1 MTALNLHTVSCPLC
15 DEPACQDWLSGTDV
29 RCRLS
34 GTFTIVRCQ
43 RCSHRYLNPQP
54 ADESLAACY
63 PSDYAPHLAPPI
75 APATASASSQSDI
88 PLTHPWYLR
97 WLPLRHVPGLRQ
109 LYYWLTDDRTQP
121 VPRPR
126 TVSPDSIPQALELGC
141 AGGAWLMKL
150 QAAGWSVCGVELCD
164 GPAAAARKAGL
175 NVFTGTLDTQYLEP
189 QSCDLVAAWMVLEHT
204 PRPRKTLEQIRR
216 LLKPDGQLLF
226 SIPNAACLE
235 ARLFGS
241 AWYSLDLPR
250 HLQHFDPATIV
261 TLLQQAGYDRIVIEH
276 HRTLIG
282 AWGSMGILLNRL
294 LPGNS
299 LARWLQRYPE
309 QPRLLL
315 QLLSAPLAILL
326 AWCRQGPGLTVS
338 ARRV

>member
-1 MTALNLHTVSCPLC
+1 MKALNLQTVSCPLC
-15 DEPACQDWLSGTDV
+15 DEPACLPLLSGADV
-29 RCRLS
+29 RCQIP
-34 GTFTIVRCQ
+34 GNFTVVCCR

-54 ADESLAACY
+54 ADESLADCY
-63 PSDYAPHLAPPI
+63 PSDYAPHLA
-75 APATASASSQSDI
+75 APTMSADAACSSQSDI
-88 PLTHPWYLR
+88 PRQRPWYLR
-97 WLPLRHVPGLRQ
+97 WLPLRYVPGLRQ

-121 VPRPR
+121 VPLPR
-126 TVSPDSIPQALELGC
+126 KASPGSVVTALELGC
-141 AGGAWLMKL
+141 AGGSWLVKL

-164 GPAAAARKAGL
+164 GPAAAARRAGL
-175 NVFTGTLDTQYLEP
+175 NVFTGTLDSTHVEP

-204 PRPRKTLEQIRR
+204 PRPRETLQQILR
-216 LLKPDGQLLF
+216 LLKPGGQVIF
-226 SIPNAACLE
+226 SVPNAACLE
-235 ARLFGS
+235 ARLFGA

-261 TLLQQAGYDRIVIEH
+261 ELLRQAGYEQITVEH

-282 AWGSMGILLNRL
+282 AWGSAGIILNRM
-294 LPGNS
+294 LPGNR

-338 ARRV
+338 ARRP